1 MNANHLFPKYRRSL
15 GRCAIPG
22 AILVALCFA
31 MLTWPGFPDAQPQFT
46 LTADVNV
53 APGDQ
58 GVTSLNTSPEQR
70 VSIQIFGRNLQ
81 ESRGISVRFEYDASQ
96 VVYEASENGDV
107 LPNGQVLEENGT
119 NPTFVKVSFASL
131 GGRATVAMGLVGTI
145 HFRTTA
151 NFTGTRI
158 RLTLAE
164 LGRGGPIER
173 LPLNVNIALLSGQ
186 VAPSPDFDGDG
197 RVGFSDFLIFAES
210 FGTQQGDGQYDAR
223 TDLDSDGAVGFS
235 DFLIFAEAFGTAVE
249 TPSGLSPADQDAF
262 NRLVVGERIRAE
274 TYFIDFESAGR
285 FLEGFRR
292 HEGRYTY
299 SNTDANTG
307 TLTQNYDAG
316 LFGGRCTAQLTFTST
331 TRGTLRYACDN
342 GDIGEEERWQL
353 SDLMTPVF
361 AGADTD
367 TLFFAFLDTW
377 NAGQTRAYDFQLRQK
392 TPQEDWDTGCNTYEN
407 SSNNSVTSY
416 ASIWFTLSR
425 FLPNTTYEMRYRYRN
440 SSSCNTGSPGS
451 WSPIAEGTTPSSGSG
466 GGGGGSSGSPDLIV
480 ESPSV
485 SNTSSE
491 AGASFTLG
499 ATVRNQGTGSSTPT
513 TLRYYRST
521 NATISTSDTEIGT
534 DAVGSLNV
542 SDTSAESINL
552 PAPSSAGTY
561 YYGACVESVS
571 GESNTDNN
579 CSDAVRVMVATA
591 PPPATGTSKLYWTD
605 WGTDKIQRADLDGS
619 NVEDL
624 VSDAGLNGPDGLAL
638 DVSGGKMYWTNVGTN
653 KIQRANLDGSN
664 VEDLITSG
672 LSVPYGL
679 ALDVSGGKM
688 YWSNRQTSKIQRADL
703 DGSNVEDLL
712 TLSGLAFPGELAL
725 DVSGGKMYWTNPGM
739 DKVQRANLDGSN
751 VEDLVTSGL
760 NSPTG
765 LALDVSG
772 GKMYWTDR
780 GTHKIQRANLDGSS
794 VEDLVASGLNTPTGL
809 ALDVSGGKMY
819 WTDVDAD
826 KVQRANLDGSNVED
840 LLTSSDGLV
849 DPSGLAVG
857 MIEDTPVAFTNVS
870 CSGRRQGP
878 NPNSVFVTIQGTITA
893 LRTVVYGTLTGYA
906 NGQLV
911 GVYNLSAMSP
921 GQSQNFTITGTI
933 TTSESTLECRISW
946 DVTVR
951 NIGLHSGSIKP

>member
-1 MNANHLFPKYRRSL
+1 MNANHPFPKRRQSP
-15 GRCAIPG
+15 GRCAIPA

-31 MLTWPGFPDAQPQFT
+31 MLTWPGFLYGQPRFT

-58 GVTSLNTSPEQR
+58 GVTSLNTSSEQR
-70 VSIQIFGRNLQ
+70 ASIQVFGKNLQ
-81 ESRGISVRFEYDASQ
+81 DSRGISIRFEYDASQ

-131 GGRATVAMGLVGTI
+131 GGRAAVAMGLVGTI

-151 NFTGTRI
+151 NFTGTTI

-173 LPLNVNIALLSGQ
+173 LPLNVNIELLSGP

-197 RVGFSDFLIFAES
+197 RVGFSDFLVFAEN

-223 TDLDSDGAVGFS
+223 TDLDSDGRVGFS

-262 NRLVVGERIRAE
+262 NRLVVGKRIDAE
-274 TYFIDFESAGR
+274 SYFVDFESAGR

-299 SNTDANTG
+299 ANTGANTG

-316 LFGGRCTAQLTFTST
+316 LYGGRCATQLTFTST
-331 TRGTLRYACDN
+331 TTGTLRYTCDN
-342 GDIGEEERWQL
+342 GDTGEEERWQL
-353 SDLMTPVF
+353 SDLTTPIF
-361 AGADTD
+361 ARANAD
-367 TLFFAFLDTW
+367 TLFFIFLDTW
-377 NAGQTRAYDFQLRQK
+377 RTGQTRAYDFQFRK
-392 TPQEDWDTGCNTYEN
+392 KMPQESWRGGCVAYPNESGNSITTYAPVSFSGLEPNNTYE
-407 SSNNSVTSY
+407 
-416 ASIWFTLSR
+416 F
-425 FLPNTTYEMRYRYRN
+425 RYRYRN
-440 SSSCNTGSPGS
+440 SSSCDTGSPGP
-451 WSPIAEGTTPSSGSG
+451 WSPIAEGTTSGSGSG
-466 GGGGGSSGSPDLIV
+466 GGGGGGSGSPDLIV

-485 SNTSSE
+485 SNTSPE
-491 AGASFTLG
+491 AGASFTLS
-499 ATVRNQGTGSSTPT
+499 ATVRNRGTGSSTPT

-521 NATISTSDTEIGT
+521 NATISISDTAVGT
-534 DAVGSLNV
+534 DAVGSLNA
-542 SDTSAESINL
+542 SGTSAESINL
-552 PAPSSAGTY
+552 TAPSSAGIY
-561 YYGACVESVS
+561 YYGACVESVT

-579 CSDAVRVMVATA
+579 CSDAVRITVATA
-591 PPPATGTSKLYWTD
+591 TPPAAGMSKLYWTD
-605 WGTDKIQRADLDGS
+605 WGTDKIQRSDLDGS

-624 VSDAGLNGPDGLAL
+624 VSGAGLNGPDGLAL
-638 DVSGGKMYWTNVGTN
+638 DVAGGKMYWTDIGTN

-664 VEDLITSG
+664 IEDLLTSG
-672 LSVPYGL
+672 LSIPYGL
-679 ALDVSGGKM
+679 TLDVSGGKM
-688 YWSNRQTSKIQRADL
+688 YWTNRQTGKIQRANL
-703 DGSNVEDLL
+703 DGSSVEDLL
-712 TLSGLAFPGELAL
+712 TLPDLTFPGELAL
-725 DVSGGKMYWTNPGM
+725 DVSGGKMYWTNPGAN
-739 DKVQRANLDGSN
+739 KIQRADLDGSN
-751 VEDLVTSGL
+751 VQDLITSGL

-765 LALDVSG
+765 LALDVSA

-780 GTHKIQRANLDGSS
+780 GTHKIQRADLDGSN
-794 VEDLVASGLNTPTGL
+794 VQDLITSGLNTPTGL
-809 ALDVSGGKMY
+809 DLDMSGGKMY

-840 LLTSSDGLV
+840 LITSSDGLV

-857 MIEDTPVAFTNVS
+857 MIEDTPVTFTNVR
-870 CSGRRQGP
+870 CSGRQQGP

-893 LRTVVYGTLTGYA
+893 LRTVVSGTLTGYA
-906 NGQLV
+906 NDQFV

-933 TTSESTLECRISW
+933 STTESTLRCRISW

-951 NIGLHSGSIKP
+951 NIGLRSGSIEP

>member
-1 MNANHLFPKYRRSL
+1 MKSNHPFPKSRRSPSC
-15 GRCAIPG
+15 CAIPA
-22 AILVALCFA
+22 AILVVLCFA
-31 MLTWPGFPDAQPQFT
+31 MLTWPGFPDAQTRFT

-70 VSIQIFGRNLQ
+70 VSIQVFGRNLQ
-81 ESRGISVRFEYDASQ
+81 DSRGISVRFEYDASQ

-107 LPNGQVLEENGT
+107 LPSGQVLVENGT
-119 NPTFVKVSFASL
+119 NPAFVKVSFASL
-131 GGRATVAMGLVGTI
+131 GGRATVATGLVGTI

-151 NFTGTRI
+151 NFTGTTV

-173 LPLNVNIALLSGQ
+173 LPLNVNIELLSGT
-186 VAPSPDFDGDG
+186 VAPLPDFDGDG
-197 RVGFSDFLIFAES
+197 RVGFSDFLIFAEN

-249 TPSGLSPADQDAF
+249 TPSRLSPADQDAF
-262 NRLVVGERIRAE
+262 NRLVVGKRIKSDN
-274 TYFIDFESAGR
+274 FFVDFESAGR

-299 SNTDANTG
+299 SNTGANTG
-307 TLTQNYDAG
+307 QLTQTYDNPE
-316 LFGGRCTAQLTFTST
+316 LFGGRCTTRLTFTSLT
-331 TRGTLRYACDN
+331 TGTARFACDD
-342 GDIGEEERWQL
+342 GTAGEAGTWQL
-353 SDLMTPVF
+353 SDLTTPIF
-361 AGADTD
+361 AEANADT
-367 TLFFAFLDTW
+367 LVFVFLDTW
-377 NAGQTRAYDFQLRQK
+377 SAGQTRAYDFQFRQK
-392 TPQEDWDTGCNTYEN
+392 TPQGSWRDGCVAYPNESGSSVTTYVPMRLFGAESNNTYE
-407 SSNNSVTSY
+407 
-416 ASIWFTLSR
+416 F
-425 FLPNTTYEMRYRYRN
+425 RYRYRN
-440 SSSCNTGSPGS
+440 SSSCDTGSPGP
-451 WSPIAEGTTPSSGSG
+451 WSPITEGTTSGSGSG
-466 GGGGGSSGSPDLIV
+466 GGGSGSPDLIV
-480 ESPSV
+480 ESLSV
-485 SNTSSE
+485 SNTSPE
-491 AGASFTLG
+491 AGAAFTLS
-499 ATVRNQGTGSSTPT
+499 ATVRNQGTGSSAST
-513 TLRYYRST
+513 TLRYYRSS
-521 NATISTSDTEIGT
+521 NATISTSDTEVGT
-534 DAVGSLNV
+534 DAVGNLNA
-542 SDTSAESINL
+542 SGTSAESISL
-552 PAPSSAGTY
+552 TAPSSAGTY
-561 YYGACVESVS
+561 YYGACVESVT

-579 CSDAVRVMVATA
+579 CSDAVSVTVATA
-591 PPPATGTSKLYWTD
+591 TPPATGTSKLYWTD

-624 VSDAGLNGPDGLAL
+624 VSGAGLNGPDGLAL
-638 DVSGGKMYWTNVGTN
+638 DLSGGKIYWTNVGSN
-653 KIQRANLDGSN
+653 KIQRADLDGSN

-739 DKVQRANLDGSN
+739 DKIQRANLDGSN

-809 ALDVSGGKMY
+809 ALDLSGGKMY

-826 KVQRANLDGSNVED
+826 KIQHANLDGSNVEN
-840 LLTSSDGLV
+840 LITSSDGLV

-857 MIEDTPVAFTNVS
+857 MIEDTPVTFTNVR
-870 CSGRRQGP
+870 CSGRQQGP

-893 LRTVVYGTLTGYA
+893 LRTVVSGTLTGYA

-921 GQSQNFTITGTI
+921 GQAVDFTITGTI

-951 NIGLHSGSIKP
+951 NIGIHSGSIKP

>member
-1 MNANHLFPKYRRSL
+1 
-15 GRCAIPG
+15 
-22 AILVALCFA
+22 
-31 MLTWPGFPDAQPQFT
+31 MLTWPGFPDAQTRFT
-46 LTADVNV
+46 LTADVNI

-70 VSIQIFGRNLQ
+70 VSIQVFGRNLQ
-81 ESRGISVRFEYDASQ
+81 DSRGISVRFEYDASQ

-107 LPNGQVLEENGT
+107 LPSGQVLEENGT

-151 NFTGTRI
+151 NFTGTTIRI
-158 RLTLAE
+158 TLAE
-164 LGRGGPIER
+164 LGRGGLIER
-173 LPLNVNIALLSGQ
+173 LPLNVNIKLLSGP

-249 TPSGLSPADQDAF
+249 TPSRLSPADQDAF
-262 NRLVVGERIRAE
+262 NRLVVGKRILL
-274 TYFIDFESAGR
+274 TTFFLDIVSVGR
-285 FLEGFRR
+285 FTEGFRR

-299 SNTDANTG
+299 TNTGANTG
-307 TLTQNYDAG
+307 QLTQIYDNPE
-316 LFGGRCTAQLTFTST
+316 LFGGRCTTRLTFTSST
-331 TRGTLRYACDN
+331 TGTARFACDD
-342 GDIGEEERWQL
+342 GTAGEAGTWRI
-353 SDLMTPVF
+353 SDLTTAVF
-361 AGADTD
+361 AGASPD
-367 TLFFAFLDTW
+367 TLHFGILDTW
-377 NAGQTRAYDFQLRQK
+377 RAGQTRAYDLQLRKK
-392 TPQEDWDTGCNTYEN
+392 TPQGSWNGTCVTFSNSGNTVTAYAVTWL
-407 SSNNSVTSY
+407 SSSE
-416 ASIWFTLSR
+416 LE
-425 FLPNTTYEMRYRYRN
+425 PNTTYEFRYRYRN
-440 SSSCNTGSPGS
+440 SSSCDTGSPDP
-451 WSPIAEGTTPSSGSG
+451 WSPIAEGTTPGSGSGSG
-466 GGGGGSSGSPDLIV
+466 GGGGGSSGSPDLTV
-480 ESPSV
+480 DPPSV
-485 SNTSSE
+485 SDSTLTT
-491 AGASFTLG
+491 GQSFTLS

-521 NATISTSDTEIGT
+521 NATISTSDTAVGT
-534 DAVGSLNV
+534 DAVGSLNA
-542 SDTSAESINL
+542 SGTSAESISL
-552 PAPSSAGTY
+552 TAPSSAGTY
-561 YYGACVESVS
+561 YYGACVESVT
-571 GESNTDNN
+571 GESNIDNN
-579 CSDAVRVMVATA
+579 CSDAVSVTVAAVT
-591 PPPATGTSKLYWTD
+591 PPATGTSKLYWTD

-624 VSDAGLNGPDGLAL
+624 VSGTGLNGPDGLAL

-653 KIQRANLDGSN
+653 KIQRADLDGSN
-664 VEDLITSG
+664 VEDLVASG

-739 DKVQRANLDGSN
+739 DKIQRANLDGSN
-751 VEDLVTSGL
+751 IEDLVTSGL

-765 LALDVSG
+765 LALDVSD
-772 GKMYWTDR
+772 GKIYWTDR
-780 GTHKIQRANLDGSS
+780 GTHKVQRANLDGSN

-809 ALDVSGGKMY
+809 DLDVSGGKMY

-840 LLTSSDGLV
+840 LLTRSDGLV

-857 MIEDTPVAFTNVS
+857 VISRDTGTGGGDGTGSGAITGSITDCSFTSDGSIYRIRIEGTVRAIRPVSSLILRGYVGSSFVGMVS
-870 CSGRRQGP
+870 LGSM
-878 NPNSVFVTIQGTITA
+878 SA
-893 LRTVVYGTLTGYA
+893 
-906 NGQLV
+906 GQTK
-911 GVYNLSAMSP
+911 S
-921 GQSQNFTITGTI
+921 FTITGISGTEP
-933 TTSESTLECRISW
+933 SGGCRVNMEWREGGGKSQG
-946 DVTVR
+946 VVNER
-951 NIGLHSGSIKP
+951 